1 MRSFSVRPHGLTL
14 IELVVTIAIL
24 AIVIAL
30 AAPSFAAIVRD
41 NRIATGTNLIFGAL
55 QTARSEAVRRGHRVT
70 LCVSSDLLNC
80 VDDEGD
86 AVAGWGDGWLMFAD
100 RDGDQALDDGEEIL
114 QVGNPLRGLRVVAK
128 SPVESRVSFAATGQ
142 PRQAGSIGVCGG
154 VSAHTGRAIVI
165 SFAGRIRHDHAEC
178 EGTASS
184 SPEPTDPDE
193 HAPYPEEG

>member
-1 MRSFSVRPHGLTL
+1 MRSYPARQRGLTL

-24 AIVIAL
+24 AIVVAL

-70 LCVSSDLLNC
+70 LCVSTDLINC
-80 VDDEGD
+80 VGNDVTAD
-86 AVAGWGDGWLMFAD
+86 WGEGWLMFAD
-100 RDGDQALDDGEEIL
+100 RDGDQTLDDGEEIL
-114 QVGNPLRGLRVVAK
+114 QVGNPLRGLRVDAN

-142 PRQAGSIGVCGG
+142 PRQAGSIGLCGG
-154 VSAHTGRAIVI
+154 VSAHTGRSIVI

-178 EGTASS
+178 DGAASS
-184 SPEPTDPDE
+184 SPESTHPDD
-193 HAPYPEEG
+193 HAPYPDEG